1 MKGLSAALWAE
12 TLKVRKSKIFIIT
25 LMAFS
30 AIAIMMGMMVLVT
43 KYPALVGQST
53 IVSAKS
59 SLFKDNWHSYF
70 EILIQI
76 ILGFGIIG
84 FGMVSSW
91 VFGREYLDR
100 TVTDLLALPIH
111 RSTIVISKFIIII
124 IWCLLLALTLFV
136 VGILTGLAVNIS
148 GWSFETTYHYF
159 IVFVESS
166 ILTILVCTPV
176 AFIASFSRGYLAPIG
191 YVIAT
196 LFITNMIPIS
206 IPSIMPYIPWA
217 IPALYSGLLGPNFAY
232 PDMISYFILFSTSIF
247 GLMGTLAWWR
257 FADQT

>member
-1 MKGLSAALWAE
+1 MKGLYAAVWAE

-25 LMAFS
+25 MMAFS
-30 AIAIMMGMMVLVT
+30 AIAIMMGLMVLVT

-59 SLFKDNWHSYF
+59 TLFKDNWHSYF

-91 VFGREYLDR
+91 VFGREYVDH
-100 TVTDLLALPIH
+100 VETDLLALPIH
-111 RSTIVISKFIIII
+111 RSTIVFSKFIIII

-136 VGILTGLAVNIS
+136 TGLLTGLAVNITD
-148 GWSFETTYHYF
+148 WSFETTYHYF

-176 AFIASFSRGYLAPIG
+176 AFIASFSRGYLAPLG

-206 IPSIMPYIPWA
+206 IPSIIPYIPWA

-232 PDMISYFILFSTSIF
+232 PNVTSYIILFSTCIF
-247 GLMGTLAWWR
+247 GVIGTVAWWR

>member
-1 MKGLSAALWAE
+1 MKGLYAGIWAE
-12 TLKVRKSKIFIIT
+12 TLKVRRSKIFRIT

-30 AIAIMMGMMVLVT
+30 AIGILMGLMVLVT

-53 IVSAKS
+53 IASAKS
-59 SLFKDNWHSYF
+59 ALFKDDWHSYF
-70 EILIQI
+70 EILLQI

-91 VFGREYLDR
+91 VFGREYVDR
-100 TVTDLLALPIH
+100 TETDLLSLPIH
-111 RSTIVISKFIIII
+111 RSTIVMSKFIIII

-136 VGILTGLAVNIS
+136 VGILTGMAVNIT

-159 IVFVESS
+159 IVFIESS

-196 LFITNMIPIS
+196 LFITNIIPIS
-206 IPSIMPYIPWA
+206 IPSIIPYIPWA
-217 IPALYSGLLGPNFAY
+217 IPALGTGLLGPNFSY
-232 PDMISYFILFSTSIF
+232 PGIISYIILFSTCIF
-247 GLMGTLAWWR
+247 GIIGTVAWWR
-257 FADQT
+257 FADQN